1 MKNKKTS
8 EEKRQR
14 RKQLTMTISMIIVSV
29 LVISVASY
37 AWYKL
42 TNTPKI
48 VSAEFTADTIGN
60 LQISNVKVV
69 DGADTPKGY
78 TDAIGLFDGVD
89 PAEKAKMYLSPVTT
103 EDGLTFFK
111 PVYLEGKVDH
121 LEPLDESIE
130 AQYKELHTKYIYEKK
145 FFLRAG
151 SDNVDQDKAKY
162 YDIHFIGMSQDEI
175 NKTVEF
181 EESTGT
187 FIIKK
192 DEGDETAAYSIRIS
206 FEFENAEPNAET
218 NNVVIYEPNSEK
230 HITTN
235 GDSSVIYTNKDGEN
249 YGKYKTLKQLS
260 TKSFLN
266 DDYNGTEA
274 QSGSICT
281 IKEGEDVECTLR
293 MWIEGM
299 DEDCVNQIAADTMKG
314 QIQFIS
320 TENLT
325 YITNGN

>member
-48 VSAEFTADTIGN
+48 TSSEFTADTIGN
-60 LQISNVKVV
+60 LQISNVTV
-69 DGADTPKGY
+69 DNGVDKPEEYK
-78 TDAIGLFDGVD
+78 DAIGLFDGVSD
-89 PAEKAKMYLSPVTT
+89 EDKAKMYLSPVTT
-103 EDGLTFFK
+103 QDGLKFFK

-121 LEPLDESIE
+121 LDYLDENDE
-130 AQYKELHTKYIYEKK
+130 NQNKELHTKYIYEKK

-151 SDNVDQDKAKY
+151 SDNVDSDKAKY

-175 NKTVEF
+175 NGATF
-181 EESTGT
+181 DDTTGT
-187 FIIKK
+187 YIIKK
-192 DEGDETAAYSIRIS
+192 ADATGETAAYSIRIS
-206 FEFENAEPNAET
+206 FEFKNT
-218 NNVVIYEPNSEK
+218 QTGDVVIYEPNSEK
-230 HITTN
+230 HNTFN
-235 GDSSVIYTNKDGEN
+235 ENNSVKYTNKPGEK
-249 YGKYKTLKQLS
+249 YGEYDTLKQLS
-260 TKSFLN
+260 TKSFVG
-266 DDYNGTEA
+266 DGKDGTEA

-281 IKEGEDVECTLR
+281 IKEGDDVECTLR
-293 MWIEGM
+293 MWIEGT
-299 DEDCVNQIAADTMKG
+299 DVDCVNQIAADTMKG

>member
-60 LQISNVKVV
+60 LQISNVEVV
-69 DGADTPKGY
+69 DGADTPEEYK
-78 TDAIGLFDGVD
+78 DAIGLFDGVSD
-89 PAEKAKMYLSPVTT
+89 ADKAKMYLSPVTT
-103 EDGLTFFK
+103 EDGLKFFK

-121 LEPLDESIE
+121 LEPLDESDE
-130 AQYKELHTKYIYEKK
+130 DQNKELHTKYIYEKK

-151 SDNVDQDKAKY
+151 SDKVDQDKAKY

-175 NKTVEF
+175 GGAAF
-181 EESTGT
+181 DESTGT

-192 DEGDETAAYSIRIS
+192 DEDADETAAYSIRIS
-206 FEFENAEPNAET
+206 FEFKNT
-218 NNVVIYEPNSEK
+218 QTGDVVIYEPNVDKS
-230 HITTN
+230 N
-235 GDSSVIYTNKDGEN
+235 PVSGNNSVNYTNKDGEK
-249 YGKYKTLKQLS
+249 YGEYTTLKQLS
-260 TKSFLN
+260 DKSFLN
-266 DDYNGTEA
+266 DGYNGTAA

-281 IKEGEDVECTLR
+281 IKEGDDVECTLR
-293 MWIEGM
+293 MWIEGT
-299 DEDCVNQIAADTMKG
+299 DKDCVNQIAADTMKG

>member
-48 VSAEFTADTIGN
+48 TSSEFTADTIGN
-60 LQISNVKVV
+60 LQISNVTV
-69 DGADTPKGY
+69 DNGVDKPEEYK
-78 TDAIGLFDGVD
+78 DAIGLFDGVSD
-89 PAEKAKMYLSPVTT
+89 EDKAKMYLSPVTT
-103 EDGLTFFK
+103 EDGLRFFK
-111 PVYLEGKVDH
+111 PVYLEGKVDS
-121 LEPLDESIE
+121 LEYLDETDPEI
-130 AQYKELHTKYIYEKK
+130 YKELHTKYIYEKK

-151 SDNVDQDKAKY
+151 SDNVDSDKAKY

-175 NKTVEF
+175 NGATF
-181 EESTGT
+181 DDTTGT
-187 FIIKK
+187 YIIKK
-192 DEGDETAAYSIRIS
+192 ADATGETAAYSIRIS
-206 FEFENAEPNAET
+206 FEFKNT
-218 NNVVIYEPNSEK
+218 QSGDVVIYEPNSEK
-230 HITTN
+230 HN
-235 GDSSVIYTNKDGEN
+235 AFNENNSVKYTNKSGEK
-249 YGKYKTLKQLS
+249 YGEYDTLKQLS
-260 TKSFLN
+260 TKSFVG
-266 DDYNGTEA
+266 DGKDGTAA

-281 IKEGEDVECTLR
+281 IKEGDDVECTLR
-293 MWIEGM
+293 MWIEGT
-299 DEDCVNQIAADTMKG
+299 DDDCVNQIAADTMKG

>member
-1 MKNKKTS
+1 MKSKKTS

-14 RKQLTMTISMIIVSV
+14 RKQLIMTISMIIVSV

-48 VSAEFTADTIGN
+48 VSAEFTADTLGN

-69 DGADTPKGY
+69 DNTDTPEEYK
-78 TDAIGLFDGVD
+78 DAIGLFDGVSD
-89 PAEKAKMYLSPVTT
+89 EDKAKMYLSPVTT
-103 EDGLTFFK
+103 QDGLKFFK

-121 LEPLDESIE
+121 LDYLDETDPEI
-130 AQYKELHTKYIYEKK
+130 YKELHTKYIYEKK
-145 FFLRAG
+145 FFLKAG
-151 SDNVDQDKAKY
+151 SDNVDSAKAKY

-175 NKTVEF
+175 DGAEF
-181 EESTGT
+181 DESTGT

-192 DEGDETAAYSIRIS
+192 ADATGETAAYSIRVS
-206 FEFENAEPNAET
+206 FEFKNT
-218 NNVVIYEPNSEK
+218 QTGDVVIYEPNSEK
-230 HITTN
+230 HN
-235 GDSSVIYTNKDGEN
+235 ASNENNSVKYTNKDGEKFGE
-249 YGKYKTLKQLS
+249 YTTLKQLS

-266 DDYNGTEA
+266 DGYDGTPA

-281 IKEGEDVECTLR
+281 IKEGDDVECTLR
-293 MWIEGM
+293 MWIEGT
-299 DEDCVNQIAADTMKG
+299 DVDCVNQIAADTMKG